1 MLFTNMQFSIT
12 IAGRISGIILSENK
26 ILLVTLLM
34 TKMNHPLRT
43 QTLLRDLENIFGDID
58 EVNNVISGSYKI
70 YNQYFDRPISY
81 NEFLRSYWPTIY
93 DIYVKGISVEDYAI
107 SLFTNTIRVLE
118 KIQDGLKNADKNTL
132 EFAVINLFIPFIFSD
147 IISNGAEAVRIRT
160 NTKVSDA
167 FSENL
172 LYDWINKQHA
182 TYDDLITRLY
192 ISLLRRPLE
201 AINGLACVSSC
212 LRCVR
217 VVLMGTLS

>member
-1 MLFTNMQFSIT
+1 MK
-12 IAGRISGIILSENK
+12 K
-26 ILLVTLLM
+26 INYSVKTSTLL
-34 TKMNHPLRT
+34 
-43 QTLLRDLENIFGDID
+43 QDLENIFGDND
-58 EVNNVISGSYKI
+58 EVNSVIRGSYKI
-70 YNQYFDRPISY
+70 YNQYFDRLISY
-81 NEFLRSYWPTIY
+81 DEFFKVYWPSIY
-93 DIYVKGISVEDYAI
+93 GVYCKGINVENYAI
-107 SLFTNTIRVLE
+107 NLFTNTIDKLE
-118 KIQDGLKNADKNTL
+118 KIQDGLVNTDSNTL
-132 EFAVINLFIPFIFSD
+132 DFSVINLFIPFIFSD
-147 IISNGAEAVRIRT
+147 VILNGAEAVRIRT